1 MNIHKNVIFAALAT
15 GAMVLGTTAVQ
26 AATLRVACG
35 SGPHLAHCTKVVQA
49 WGKEHGHTVETV
61 SVPNSPT
68 EQLALYQQM
77 LAAKGSDIDVYQ
89 IDVVWPGILAPHL
102 VDLKPHAKGAEDGY
116 FPAIIQNNT
125 VDGKLV
131 ALPWFTDAS
140 LLYYR
145 KDLLEKY
152 GEPVPQTWEQL
163 TKAAQK
169 IQEAERKAGNDKF
182 WGFVWQGRAYEG
194 LTCNG
199 LEWVAS
205 HNGGS
210 IIEPDGKITI
220 NNPQAVKALNQAK
233 PWVNTISPPGVLN
246 YTEEESRGV
255 FQAGNALFMRNWP
268 YAWGLSQGADS
279 PVKGKV
285 GTAPLPKGSEDG
297 RHAATLGGWEMAVSK
312 YSANQEAAIAL
323 TLYLTG
329 PEVQKKRAI
338 ELSQL
343 PTLLALY
350 DDPEVLKANP
360 FFGEMKD
367 ILTNAVARPA
377 TVTGGKYNQVSSEFF
392 NAVYAVLSGGKSA
405 EQSLADL
412 EGSLKRMSRG
422 GKW

>member
-1 MNIHKNVIFAALAT
+1 M
-15 GAMVLGTTAVQ
+15 
-26 AATLRVACG
+26 
-35 SGPHLAHCTKVVQA
+35 
-49 WGKEHGHTVETV
+49 ETV

-102 VDLKPHAKGAEDGY
+102 VDLKPHAKGAEDGH

-152 GEPVPQTWEQL
+152 SEPVPQTWEQL
-163 TKAAQK
+163 TKTAQK

-210 IIEPDGKITI
+210 IIDSDGKITI

-268 YAWGLSQGADS
+268 YAWGLSQGEDS

-285 GTAPLPKGSEDG
+285 GIAPLPKGGEDG

-312 YSANQEAAIAL
+312 YSPNQEAAIAL

-329 PEVQKKRAI
+329 PEVQKKRAV

-343 PTLLALY
+343 PTLLTLY
-350 DDPEVLKANP
+350 EDPEVLKANP

-367 ILTNAVARPA
+367 ILAGAVARPA

-392 NAVYAVLSGGKSA
+392 NAVYAVLSGGKTA

-412 EGSLKRMSRG
+412 ENSLKRMSRG

>member
-1 MNIHKNVIFAALAT
+1 MNIYRNILFAAITT
-15 GAMVLGTTAVQ
+15 GTVTLGAGAVQ

-35 SGPHLAHCTKVVQA
+35 SGPHLAHCTKTVQD
-49 WGKEHGHTVETV
+49 WGKQHGHTVETI
-61 SVPNSPT
+61 STPNSPT

-77 LAAKGSDIDVYQ
+77 LAARSPDIDVYQ
-89 IDVVWPGILAPHL
+89 IDGVWSGTLAPHL
-102 VDLKPHAKGAEDGY
+102 VDLKPHSKGAENDH
-116 FPAIIQNNT
+116 FPSIIQNNM
-125 VDGKLV
+125 VDGKLI

-163 TKAAQK
+163 TRTAEK

-210 IIEPDGKITI
+210 IVEPDGRVSI
-220 NNPQAVKALNQAK
+220 NNPQAVKALNQAR

-268 YAWGLSQGADS
+268 YAWGLSQGEESA
-279 PVKGKV
+279 VKGKV
-285 GTAPLPKGSEDG
+285 GTAPLPKGGEDG
-297 RHAATLGGWEMAVSK
+297 QHAATLGGWQIAVSK

-323 TLYLTG
+323 TLYLAG
-329 PEVQKKRAI
+329 PEVQKARAV

-343 PTLLALY
+343 PTLLSLY
-350 DDPEVLKANP
+350 EDPEVLEANP
-360 FFGEMKD
+360 FFAEMKD
-367 ILTNAVARPA
+367 ILANAVARPA
-377 TVTGGKYNQVSSEFF
+377 TVTGSKYNQVSSEFF
-392 NAVYAVLSGGKSA
+392 NAVHAVLSGTKNA

-412 EGSLKRMSRG
+412 EASLKRMSRG
-422 GKW
+422 GRW